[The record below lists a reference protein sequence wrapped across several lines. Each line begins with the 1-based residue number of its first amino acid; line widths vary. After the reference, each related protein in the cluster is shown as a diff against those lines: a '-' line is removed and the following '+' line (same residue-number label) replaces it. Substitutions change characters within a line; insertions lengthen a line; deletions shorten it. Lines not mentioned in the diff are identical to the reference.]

1 MERLRA
7 IADAHYRA
15 SPPAVKALAYDFF
28 KALDADGDG
37 KVSLV
42 EFLEFMKLEG
52 YTRLS
57 SPHFFRDLDRDRNGT
72 LDFWEVLTLYYII
85 KSGRPLCDCCGIL
98 IPGTFF
104 SCVEC
109 FDGPGGSYSLCI
121 YCYRSNRS
129 SHNHG
134 GRQQFLDTYTLLETK
149 KRFSSGRGRGER
161 PSEDKKLICMTMDHS
176 HQAGVLRRRRL
187 PSFLQQEL

>member
-1 MERLRA
+1 MDRLRA

-15 SPPAVKALAYDFF
+15 SPPAVRALAYDFF

-42 EFLEFMKLEG
+42 EFLEFMQLEG

-57 SPHFFRDLDRDRNGT
+57 SPHFFRDLERDGNGT
-72 LDFWEVLTLYYII
+72 LEFWEVLTLYYII

-121 YCYRSNRS
+121 YCYRSNKS
-129 SHNHG
+129 PHNHG
-134 GRQQFLDTYTLLETK
+134 GHQQFLDTYTLLETK
-149 KRFSSGRGRGER
+149 KRFASGRRRGEH
-161 PSEDKKLICMTMDHS
+161 PAEVTNDH
-176 HQAGVLRRRRL
+176 
-187 PSFLQQEL
+187 